1 MLLGGVEGGE
11 EYDQNGIFTKYFKKN
26 FKGHLSKYK
35 RTLIPLPV

>member
-11 EYDQNGIFTKYFKKN
+11 EYDQNGIFTKYFKN
-26 FKGHLSKYK
+26 FKGHLNKYK